1 MSPAPRVVVTG
12 LGAVSPFGWTVA
24 DLRAGLRR
32 GDTVIRTPRR
42 LDTAGHRTRLAAE
55 VPPPPADLL
64 ASVGGWRRMAWADR
78 FAVAA
83 AAEAVAAAGLATPV
97 GRAGLY
103 FGGSTAG
110 MAECEQLVGR
120 LLGAFPG
127 RPRIALAA
135 SQQINAPGDA
145 AARHLGLRGPVETIS
160 SACSSG
166 TLAIGAAL
174 EAIRDGEVD
183 LAVAGGSDA
192 LCQLTYAGF
201 NSLRS
206 VAAGR
211 CLPFRAHR
219 EGLSLGEGAGVLV
232 LESADRAAAR
242 SARPLA
248 GLAGAGASCD
258 AHHMTAPHPEGAG
271 AVAAIRAA
279 LADAGLHPD
288 AIAFLNAHGTATTH
302 NDDAE
307 SRALA
312 KVFGDRTP
320 RLPVTSVKGA
330 VGHLLGSAGA
340 LEAVAT
346 VLALLD
352 REVQPTAGDDPA
364 DPTLGVDLVTGSP
377 RPLAAEAAGISL
389 SLAFGGAN
397 AAIVLVAVPEGGRP

>member
-1 MSPAPRVVVTG
+1 MRPAPRVVVTG

-32 GDTVIRTPRR
+32 GGTAIRPPRR
-42 LDTAGHRTRLAAE
+42 LDTAGHRTHLAAE
-55 VPPPPADLL
+55 VPPPPADL
-64 ASVGGWRRMAWADR
+64 ATSIDGWHRMAWADR
-78 FAVAA
+78 FAVVA

-97 GRAGLY
+97 GRAGLF

-110 MAECEQLVGR
+110 MAECEELVGR
-120 LLGAFPG
+120 LLGAAPG
-127 RPRIALAA
+127 PPRVALAA

-145 AARHLGLRGPVETIS
+145 AARHLGVRGPVETIS

-174 EAIRDGEVD
+174 EAIRGGDVD

-206 VAAGR
+206 VAAGP

-232 LESADRAAAR
+232 LESAESAASR
-242 SARPLA
+242 GARPLA
-248 GLAGAGASCD
+248 ELAGAGASCD
-258 AHHMTAPHPEGAG
+258 AHHMTAPHPQGAG
-271 AVAAIRAA
+271 AVAAMRAA
-279 LADAGLHPD
+279 LGDAGLEPSG
-288 AIAFLNAHGTATTH
+288 IAFVNAHGTATTH

-307 SRALA
+307 ARALA
-312 KVFGDRTP
+312 EVFGDRAS

-340 LEAVAT
+340 LEAVST

-352 REVQPTAGDDPA
+352 GEVQPTAGDDPA
-364 DPTLGVDLVTGSP
+364 DPALAVDLVTGAP
-377 RPLAAEAAGISL
+377 RPLAGGRAGLSL

-397 AAIVLVAVPEGGRP
+397 AAVVLLAAPPDLGP

>member
-12 LGAVSPFGWTVA
+12 LGAVSPFGWSVA
-24 DLRAGLRR
+24 HLRAGLRH
-32 GDTVIRTPRR
+32 GGTVIRAPRR
-42 LDTAGHRTRLAAE
+42 FDTSGHRTRLAAE
-55 VPPPPADLL
+55 VPPPPAELV
-64 ASVGGWRRMAWADR
+64 ASLDGWHRMAWADR

-83 AAEAVAAAGLATPV
+83 AVEAVAAAGLATPV
-97 GRAGLY
+97 GRAGLF

-120 LLGAFPG
+120 LLGAAPG
-127 RPRIALAA
+127 PPRIALAA

-166 TLAIGAAL
+166 TLAVGAAL
-174 EAIRDGEVD
+174 EAIRGGEVD

-206 VAAGR
+206 VAAGP
-211 CLPFRAHR
+211 CLPFRSHR

-232 LESADRAAAR
+232 LESLDRARAR
-242 SARPLA
+242 GARPLA
-248 GLAGAGASCD
+248 VLAGAGASCD
-258 AHHMTAPHPEGAG
+258 AHHMTAPHPAGAG

-279 LADAGLHPD
+279 LRDADLEPAG
-288 AIAFLNAHGTATTH
+288 ITFVNAHGTATPH

-307 SRALA
+307 ARALA
-312 KVFGDRTP
+312 EVFGDRAP
-320 RLPVTSVKGA
+320 HLPVTSVKGA

-352 REVQPTAGDDPA
+352 GEVQPTAGDDPA
-364 DPTLGVDLVTGSP
+364 DPALAVDLVTGAP
-377 RPLAAEAAGISL
+377 RPLADAAAGLSL

-397 AAIVLVAVPEGGRP
+397 AAVVLVAVPGEACP